1 MRKLALLVSAL
12 TAAVTVHAE
21 VPVEEKPLSGA
32 VQTRPVQTAQPLQSK
47 AIDGNPAVQWD
58 LYQQV
63 QQLQQEIRQLRGL
76 VEVQSN
82 QIERLKQDA
91 RTRYV
96 DLDQRIN
103 QLGSRIPVD
112 AAAPAVAPVT
122 ATTPAVVTT
131 PVVEAPK
138 TPSPDDEKK
147 AYFSAYEVYRSGGP
161 NKAIN
166 PMREFI
172 KTYPQSTY
180 IPGAYYW
187 LGEFYL
193 AASPADV
200 NNARKSFR
208 ILIEQFPDAPKAPSA
223 LYKLASLADVDGK
236 TSDAARYLQDILK
249 RFPASPEAASAR
261 LWLKEHNI
269 TPAVPEK
276 AKPAVKTPNPVKPDA
291 AAKPTSAKTEAKPAK
306 PAEKSKTAP

>member
-12 TAAVTVHAE
+12 ATALTVHAE

-276 AKPAVKTPNPVKPDA
+276 AKPTVKTPNPVKPDA

>member
-63 QQLQQEIRQLRGL
+63 QQLQQEVRQLRGL

-112 AAAPAVAPVT
+112 AAAPTVAPVT

-236 TSDAARYLQDILK
+236 TSEAARYLQDILK

-276 AKPAVKTPNPVKPDA
+276 AKAQVKTPGATKADT

>member
-12 TAAVTVHAE
+12 TTALTVHAE

-147 AYFSAYEVYRSGGP
+147 AYFSAYEIYRSGGP

-236 TSDAARYLQDILK
+236 TSEAARYLQDILK

-276 AKPAVKTPNPVKPDA
+276 AKAPVKTPGATKADT